1 MTCKYISYTTRIIY
15 LGYIF
20 SSNVISSQK
29 YSGQD
34 SPERER
40 ERGGLVISKLK
51 KREAVKQTVRGRTI
65 RTNKTRPHADNADVI
80 RIVRWMH
87 AAENHGWRTPPDA
100 PLRIPRV

>member
-1 MTCKYISYTTRIIY
+1 MSYHHKSTVDRT
-15 LGYIF
+15 
-20 SSNVISSQK
+20 VQ
-29 YSGQD
+29 
-34 SPERER
+34 RER
-40 ERGGLVISKLK
+40 ERGGGGLVISKLK